1 MIKCTM
7 DQMFWSS
14 QNIWTYSSSKLKKFL
29 VKLKVNKNNTSE
41 FISPPIFVGLGSNS
55 AWPCAANWC
64 TNTLCYIFSLIYF
77 ENSFL
82 ANKLSSW
89 ISSYPGKKSAICSLF
104 LFLCP
109 SSGNVYRLLF
119 FLFCSDKNRKLDLDF
134 QVVCQNRQKLE
145 MTFATKCIN
154 KPKFRK
160 EFSAE
165 FQYIQV
171 KATHD

>member
-1 MIKCTM
+1 M
-7 DQMFWSS
+7 DQMFWPS
-14 QNIWTYSSSKLKKFL
+14 QNILTYWRSKLKTIL
-29 VKLKVNKNNTSE
+29 VKIKVNKNNTSE

-77 ENSFL
+77 ENSFP

-89 ISSYPGKKSAICSLF
+89 ISSCAGKKSTICSLF

-109 SSGNVYRLLF
+109 RSGNVYRLVFFSLF
-119 FLFCSDKNRKLDLDF
+119 YSDKNRKLDLDF

-154 KPKFRK
+154 KPG
-160 EFSAE
+160 
-165 FQYIQV
+165 
-171 KATHD
+171 

>member
-1 MIKCTM
+1 ME
-7 DQMFWSS
+7 QMFWPS
-14 QNIWTYSSSKLKKFL
+14 QNIRTYSSSKLKKFL
-29 VKLKVNKNNTSE
+29 VKIKVNKNNTSD

-82 ANKLSSW
+82 LQINYLPEFLLTQARNRQ
-89 ISSYPGKKSAICSLF
+89 SAAYFCFYALVPAMF
-104 LFLCP
+104 T
-109 SSGNVYRLLF
+109 VYF

-154 KPKFRK
+154 KPKFKK
-160 EFSAE
+160 EFSEE

-171 KATHD
+171 KATND